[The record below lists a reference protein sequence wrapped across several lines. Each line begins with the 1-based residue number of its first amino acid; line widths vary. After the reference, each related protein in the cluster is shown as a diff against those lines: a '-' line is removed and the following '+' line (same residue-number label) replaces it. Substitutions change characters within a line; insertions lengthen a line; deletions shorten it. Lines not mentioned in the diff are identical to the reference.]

1 MSRAEKFSEKG
12 NAQKEILPK
21 QIEFFPSVSLGDAE
35 ILYSL
40 SRKWRTINE
49 TLWGRLPTLFCCVAL
64 LLRFSFFLLD
74 SLQKKGKIICQKHKK
89 LF

>member
-35 ILYSL
+35 IPYSL

-49 TLWGRLPTLFCCVAL
+49 TSEKIHLVLLRST
-64 LLRFSFFLLD
+64 LLRFFFFLA
-74 SLQKKGKIICQKHKK
+74 
-89 LF
+89 